1 MEMRIWLN
9 LRLAMSL
16 LTLASLL
23 RRYRKVAQVRGAD
36 GPSRSHKG
44 QGAAFWQIRAPG
56 SYEKRRDLTCFG
68 AVRQ

>member
-36 GPSRSHKG
+36 GPSLNSVAQRAG
-44 QGAAFWQIRAPG
+44 RGFLAA
-56 SYEKRRDLTCFG
+56 CFG
-68 AVRQ
+68 ALRQ